1 MGRHFVLFM
10 AGGVVLGFALGALL
24 PSFSLSFAVVG
35 ELFLRALKM
44 VVLPLIVVSIAN
56 AIINMETIEKFKR
69 IGLRALL
76 YYTTTTALA
85 VLTGLFVVV
94 LFKPGVGVSLAGGEV
109 KVKEVAFS
117 FKELLTSLIPDN
129 FFKALVNF
137 DVLAVIVATILFSLA
152 VLSVEWERE
161 LLLKQLLTELDR
173 SLMKLTGWIIKTAP
187 VGVCAL
193 IAGKVASLGGASAL
207 KPILYSLSKYVLTV
221 LTGLSIHAFLTLPLL
236 YFLFTRQN
244 PYRLIVKVREAL
256 ITAFAT
262 ASSSATLPITI
273 AVATAAGIK
282 RQVAQFTLPLG
293 ATVNMDGTALYEA
306 VAAVFL
312 AQAYGIELSLPQY
325 FVIFLTATLAAIG
338 AAGIPEAGL
347 ITMVLVL
354 ESVGIPV
361 EGIGIILAV
370 DWFLDRCRTAINVLG
385 DIIGAA
391 IISASLEER

>member
-1 MGRHFVLFM
+1 M
-10 AGGVVLGFALGALL
+10 AVGVVLGFALGALL
-24 PSFSLSFAVVG
+24 PAFSLSFAVVG

-56 AIINMETIEKFKR
+56 AVINMETIEKFKR

-76 YYTTTTALA
+76 YYTATTALA
-85 VLTGLFVVV
+85 VLTGLLVVV
-94 LFKPGVGVSLAGGEV
+94 LFKPGVGVSLSAGEF
-109 KVKEVAFS
+109 KVKEAAFS
-117 FKELLTSLIPDN
+117 LKELLTSLIPAN
-129 FFKALVNF
+129 IFEALVNF
-137 DVLAVIVATILFSLA
+137 DVLSVIVATVLFSLA
-152 VLSVEWERE
+152 VLAVEWERE

-173 SLMKLTGWIIKTAP
+173 TLMKLTGWIIKTAP

-207 KPILYSLSKYVLTV
+207 KPILYSLGKYVLTV
-221 LTGLSIHAFLTLPLL
+221 LAGLSIHALLTLPLL
-236 YFLFTRQN
+236 FFLFARQN
-244 PYRLIVKVREAL
+244 PYRLIAKVREAL

-273 AVATAAGIK
+273 AVAAAAGIK

-325 FVIFLTATLAAIG
+325 LAIFLTATLAAIG

-354 ESVGIPV
+354 ESVGIPT

-370 DWFLDRCRTAINVLG
+370 DWFLDRCRTAVNVLG

>member
-1 MGRHFVLFM
+1 MSGFLAAMVV
-10 AGGVVLGFALGALL
+10 GVAAGFALGAVF

-44 VVLPLIVVSIAN
+44 VVLPLIIVSIAN

-69 IGLRALL
+69 IGLRAIF

-85 VLTGLFVVV
+85 VLTGLLVVA
-94 LFKPGVGVSLAGGEV
+94 LFRPGVGVSLSGAEV
-109 KVKEVAFS
+109 KVKEAAFS
-117 FKELLTSLIPDN
+117 LKELLTSLIPEN

-152 VLSVEWERE
+152 VLAVEWERE
-161 LLLKQLLTELDR
+161 LLLKQLLRELDK

-244 PYRLIVKVREAL
+244 PYRLIAKVREAL

-312 AQAYGIELSLPQY
+312 AQAYGIELSLFQ
-325 FVIFLTATLAAIG
+325 
-338 AAGIPEAGL
+338 
-347 ITMVLVL
+347 
-354 ESVGIPV
+354 
-361 EGIGIILAV
+361 
-370 DWFLDRCRTAINVLG
+370 
-385 DIIGAA
+385 
-391 IISASLEER
+391 

>member
-1 MGRHFVLFM
+1 
-10 AGGVVLGFALGALL
+10 
-24 PSFSLSFAVVG
+24 
-35 ELFLRALKM
+35 
-44 VVLPLIVVSIAN
+44 
-56 AIINMETIEKFKR
+56 
-69 IGLRALL
+69 
-76 YYTTTTALA
+76 
-85 VLTGLFVVV
+85 
-94 LFKPGVGVSLAGGEV
+94 
-109 KVKEVAFS
+109 VKEVAFS
-117 FKELLTSLIPDN
+117 FKELLLSLIPEN

-137 DVLAVIVATILFSLA
+137 NVLAVIVATILFSLA
-152 VLSVEWERE
+152 VLSVEWRRE
-161 LLLKQLLTELDR
+161 LLLKQVIAELDA
-173 SLMKLTGWIIKTAP
+173 SLMKLTSWIIKTAP
-187 VGVCAL
+187 VGVCSL
-193 IAGKVASLGGASAL
+193 IAGKIASLGGASAL

-221 LTGLSIHAFLTLPLL
+221 LTGLSIHALITLPLL
-236 YFLFTRQN
+236 YLLFTRKN
-244 PYRLIVKVREAL
+244 PYSLIAKVRDAL

-273 AVATAAGIK
+273 TVATDAGIK

-325 FVIFLTATLAAIG
+325 LVIFLTATLAAIG

-391 IISASLEER
+391 IISASLEEEEK